1 MTENHVIH
9 IYEELEKAAWLNT
22 ELVKQGCVLDG
33 FRVAREKLENYF
45 LELTGGAKNV

>member
-1 MTENHVIH
+1 MIH

-22 ELVKQGCVLDG
+22 ELVKQDCVLDG